1 MRRGFALKRPGYE
14 VDVDRVIAQ
23 ARKNDCFL
31 EINSSPDRLD
41 PSAENAR
48 KAKAVGAHRH
58 NTDAHGTGEL
68 PPSSGVESTR
78 RAGRALKKLP
88 F

>member
-23 ARKNDCFL
+23 ARKNGCFF

-48 KAKAVGAHRH
+48 KAKAVGGSSPSSQMP
-58 NTDAHGTGEL
+58 GTGEL
-68 PPSSGVESTR
+68 PPHPVWNRPG
-78 RAGRALKKLP
+78 APGGP
-88 F
+88 